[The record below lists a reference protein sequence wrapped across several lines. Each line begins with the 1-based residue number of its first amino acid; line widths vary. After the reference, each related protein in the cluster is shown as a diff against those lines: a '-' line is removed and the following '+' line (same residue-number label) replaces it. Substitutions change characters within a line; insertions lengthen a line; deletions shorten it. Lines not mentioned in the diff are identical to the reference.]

1 MVQQARAARTRRLLM
16 RAAAQTFAE
25 EGFQAASLSTI
36 SRRAQVSSGALHFH
50 FESKH
55 VLAQAVEEVAA
66 DTLARITG
74 QAGRAPV
81 SRLQRLVDATHQLMS
96 ALEEDVVVRAGF
108 ELAGTTPRRGQAV
121 DLRGRWQC
129 WVEDLLHAA
138 AADGELA
145 PDVAPAEASMAVLAA
160 TVGFEVL
167 GSANPKWVSR
177 TTVNHYWELML
188 PRLAPRHALPAL
200 TPYGTSHPDTT
211 PHPDSSSRPDTGSRP
226 GAAAGSGR
234 EAAPCRCQKT
244 D

>member
-1 MVQQARAARTRRLLM
+1 MVQQARAARTRQLLM

-66 DTLARITG
+66 DALARITR

-108 ELAGTTPRRGQAV
+108 ELAGTTPRRGEAV

-145 PDVAPAEASMAVLAA
+145 PDVAPTEASMAVLAA

-188 PRLAPRHALPAL
+188 PRLAPPHALPAL
-200 TPYGTSHPDTT
+200 TPYGTTRTTPHPDTT
-211 PHPDSSSRPDTGSRP
+211 PHPGADPHPDT
-226 GAAAGSGR
+226 AAGSGP
-234 EAAPCRCQKT
+234 EAGPCRCRET